1 MRSRWPLPQSITVSF
16 SLPQMNN
23 ALKTSEAAGNVL
35 TAVSE
40 GEPTPI
46 KASRL
51 MVLIDSYR
59 RAWELTDIEER
70 CGIWEQIRSA
80 IPTPTQRLNQCLIIQ
95 DFVGTLF
102 VLVTVYIVISIHL
115 ANSEEKRNV

>member
-1 MRSRWPLPQSITVSF
+1 
-16 SLPQMNN
+16 MNN

-46 KASRL
+46 KATRL

-59 RAWELTDIEER
+59 RTWELTDIEER
-70 CGIWEQIRSA
+70 CGIWKQIRSA
-80 IPTPTQRLNQCLIIQ
+80 IPTPTQRFNQCLIIQ
-95 DFVGTLF
+95 DFVGTLS
-102 VLVTVYIVISIHL
+102 VLEWYIRLVSVSLSTIGRHL
-115 ANSEEKRNV
+115 CLLLESFYYQQQLLQLQPLF

>member
-1 MRSRWPLPQSITVSF
+1 
-16 SLPQMNN
+16 MNN

-59 RAWELTDIEER
+59 RTWELTDIEER
-70 CGIWEQIRSA
+70 CGIGSKLE
-80 IPTPTQRLNQCLIIQ
+80 
-95 DFVGTLF
+95 VLF
-102 VLVTVYIVISIHL
+102 PRRHNDLT
-115 ANSEEKRNV
+115 NV

>member
-1 MRSRWPLPQSITVSF
+1 
-16 SLPQMNN
+16 MNN
-23 ALKTSEAAGNVL
+23 ALRTSEAAGNVL

-40 GEPTPI
+40 GGEPTPI

-59 RAWELTDIEER
+59 RTWELTDIEER
-70 CGIWEQIRSA
+70 CGIWKQIRSA
-80 IPTPTQRLNQCLIIQ
+80 IPTPTQRFNQCLNIQ

-102 VLVTVYIVISIHL
+102 VLVTVYIVISIQL
-115 ANSEEKRNV
+115 ANNEEKRNV